1 MSAFLIDTHIYIWA
15 DSEPCRLSPQVRAI
29 LDNPNHHIYLSMA
42 SLWEL
47 QIKMQLGKLTLNT
60 PLAQAIEHIK
70 ANNLYIILP
79 IKERDILGLQRLPFH
94 HKDPFDRLLI
104 SQAIH
109 HDLTLITLDEHIVK
123 YDVKCI
129 F

>member
-1 MSAFLIDTHIYIWA
+1 M
-15 DSEPCRLSPQVRAI
+15 
-29 LDNPNHHIYLSMA
+29 
-42 SLWEL
+42 
-47 QIKMQLGKLTLNT
+47 GKLQLNT
-60 PLAQAIEHIK
+60 PLKQAIDFIK
-70 ANNLYIILP
+70 ENNLYKILP

-104 SQAIH
+104 SQAMSH
-109 HDLTLITLDEHIVK
+109 QLTFITVDENIVK